1 MAGVA
6 THPTGRSPRGARR
19 RSALAA
25 AGLALCA
32 LLLADRSASPSE
44 AGAAKPA
51 PPCPA
56 PPGGLAAPCSSADR
70 FTMMIRINTD
80 GNVNTWTKPDGGM
93 GGRVRPQDLLV
104 LNPRSYGSRHVP

>member
-6 THPTGRSPRGARR
+6 IHPNGRSPRGPRR

-32 LLLADRSASPSE
+32 LLLAERSASPSD
-44 AGAAKPA
+44 AVAAKQT
-51 PPCPA
+51 CPA
-56 PPGGLAAPCSSADR
+56 PPSGLAPPGSPANR

-93 GGRVRPQDLLV
+93 GGRVQPHDI
-104 LNPRSYGSRHVP
+104 